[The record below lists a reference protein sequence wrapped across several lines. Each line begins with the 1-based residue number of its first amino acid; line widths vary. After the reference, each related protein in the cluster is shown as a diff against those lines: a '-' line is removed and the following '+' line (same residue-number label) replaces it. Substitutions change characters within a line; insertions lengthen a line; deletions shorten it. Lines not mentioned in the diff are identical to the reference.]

1 MTRRI
6 HVIGIGAGDPDY
18 VTAEA
23 VRALNDTAVFFAM
36 DKGEAKNDLVALRRQ
51 ICERFIVRPGY
62 RFVEL
67 ADPQRAKDA
76 NYRQAVAQWH
86 SARAAVWAD
95 AIERELAP
103 EGVGAFLAW
112 GDPSLYDSTLRILEL
127 VAQRVEISYD
137 VIPGITAIQA
147 LTARHRIPLNDIGE
161 PVLIT
166 TGRRLAADGLA
177 GSVVVMLDGDC
188 AFRRARRRPASG
200 GAPTSARPT
209 SCWCRAP
216 SARSARRSSNCAPRH
231 ARGTAG
237 SWTRICCGRHTD
249 RQMAFLLRAALTGF
263 ALWIVTLV
271 VSGIDFVGGDTTLQ
285 RVGIILVVAVVF
297 GLVNAII
304 KPIVQLISIPLYILT
319 LGLFH
324 VVINALMLWITSWI
338 TENTTHWGLYIDDFW
353 WTAIWAAIVLSFVSW
368 ALSLIVRTPSA

>member
-23 VRALNDTAVFFAM
+23 VRGTQRH
-36 DKGEAKNDLVALRRQ
+36 RRCSSRWTRGKRRT
-51 ICERFIVRPGY
+51 IWWRCVGRSASGSSSEPGY

-76 NYRQAVAQWH
+76 DYRQAVARWH

-103 EGVGAFLAW
+103 DGVGAFLAW
-112 GDPSLYDSTLRILEL
+112 GDPSLYDSTLRILDM
-127 VAQRVEISYD
+127 VAQRVDIYYD

-177 GSVVVMLDGDC
+177 GSAVVMLDGDC
-188 AFRRARRRPASG
+188 AFR
-200 GAPTSARPT
+200 
-209 SCWCRAP
+209 SCP
-216 SARSARRSSNCAPRH
+216 PE
-231 ARGTAG
+231 
-237 SWTRICCGRHTD
+237 TRIWWGAYLGTPD
-249 RQMAFLLRAALTGF
+249 ELLVSGTVGEVGEKIAELRAEARATPRLDHGH
-263 ALWIVTLV
+263 
-271 VSGIDFVGGDTTLQ
+271 VS
-285 RVGIILVVAVVF
+285 
-297 GLVNAII
+297 
-304 KPIVQLISIPLYILT
+304 
-319 LGLFH
+319 
-324 VVINALMLWITSWI
+324 
-338 TENTTHWGLYIDDFW
+338 
-353 WTAIWAAIVLSFVSW
+353 AAAQS
-368 ALSLIVRTPSA
+368 